1 MPEWTT
7 PLLRVLVA
15 MPSLGICSRRK
26 TSSECAASS
35 QASAQPTTPPPMM
48 TTFARSMGFR
58 CPSVKDSRDA
68 PEGKPRRGSGVPQR
82 QEVLRALHRLLE
94 TLQELLQV
102 RVAPDE
108 IDFRGIDDEQI
119 GGRVAEEKVFVGARH
134 FFNVFERDAGFA
146 GRRLLGHPL
155 TEHLGRGLQVDHQFG
170 RPYFCGEA

>member
-58 CPSVKDSRDA
+58 CPSVRIA
-68 PEGKPRRGSGVPQR
+68 GMRRRENSGGASCVPQR
-82 QEVLRALHRLLE
+82 KEVLRPLPRLSE
-94 TLQELLQV
+94 PLQELLQV

-108 IDFRGIDDEQI
+108 IDFRGVDDEQI
-119 GGRVAEEKVFVGARH
+119 G
-134 FFNVFERDAGFA
+134 
-146 GRRLLGHPL
+146 
-155 TEHLGRGLQVDHQFG
+155 
-170 RPYFCGEA
+170 